1 MIIKIIINE
10 GNTTPR
16 VDRRAPRNPPVL
28 KPINVLI
35 LIANGPGVDSEIA
48 INSKSSSLVAHEYL
62 KIYSFIRGIM
72 AYPPPIVKRP
82 ILKNV
87 INNVKNIFKLFYLL
101 FCFMVNIKEY
111 RSIEENKIVIVL
123 MFVKRHNK
131 RTENIIT

>member
-1 MIIKIIINE
+1 M
-10 GNTTPR
+10 
-16 VDRRAPRNPPVL
+16 
-28 KPINVLI
+28 
-35 LIANGPGVDSEIA
+35 
-48 INSKSSSLVAHEYL
+48 AHEYL